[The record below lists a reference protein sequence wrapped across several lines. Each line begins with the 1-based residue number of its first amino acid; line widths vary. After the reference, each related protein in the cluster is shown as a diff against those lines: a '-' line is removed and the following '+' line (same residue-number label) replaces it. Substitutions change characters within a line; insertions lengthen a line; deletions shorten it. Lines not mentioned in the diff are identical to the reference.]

1 MLRATGFRLQV
12 SGLAGLA
19 LVLMLAFSGC
29 AGEQALDARGEKGYA
44 TADQASAAGATE
56 ATRGTEVQ
64 ASTSAGA
71 IGEAEQYR
79 DNCRMQIYIFK
90 EDMNKAE
97 VKDFT
102 ARVTYRVQANLNGGD
117 DKNLDELLDDIDV
130 PAYRDLCG

>member
-1 MLRATGFRLQV
+1 
-12 SGLAGLA
+12 LAGLA

-29 AGEQALDARGEKGYA
+29 AGALDARGEKGYA
-44 TADQASAAGATE
+44 TADQAS
-56 ATRGTEVQ
+56 
-64 ASTSAGA
+64 TSASA

-102 ARVTYRVQANLNGGD
+102 ARVIYRVQANLNGGD

>member
-1 MLRATGFRLQV
+1 
-12 SGLAGLA
+12 
-19 LVLMLAFSGC
+19 
-29 AGEQALDARGEKGYA
+29 
-44 TADQASAAGATE
+44 
-56 ATRGTEVQ
+56 
-64 ASTSAGA
+64 
-71 IGEAEQYR
+71 
-79 DNCRMQIYIFK
+79 MQIYIFK